1 MIRFLQTPGRTKKI
15 VLGGMLLLIC
25 AAMVITLV
33 PGGFSGDTFGFGRNS
48 LSSNVLA
55 KVGDE
60 EISVTEAQEQAR
72 NMGRQQFPKGLPAT
86 LMPYMIER
94 ASDSLI
100 MQKAMLSE
108 ARRLGLKVSDAELSD
123 ELQHGMFGQQLFPGG
138 QFIGEQQYEDFVAN
152 FNMSVP
158 QFESAMKDDILRRK
172 LIAMVSGGITVSKSD
187 VEQEYRRQN
196 TKVKFEYAVLNSDD
210 LKKKIQPTDAEL
222 KAYYQKNK
230 QLYTNSIPEKRKVR
244 YILVDVARLAGQE
257 NVTEADLQRYYREHQ
272 DEYRVPEQVNVRH
285 ILIKTPPPGPDGKP
299 DQKGVDAARKKAEDI
314 LKQVKSGGNFADL
327 AKKYSEDPGSAKNGG
342 SLGWIQRGRT
352 VPEFEKAAF
361 STPKGET
368 TALVQSSYGFHII
381 HVDDKQDAH
390 LKSLAE
396 VKSQIEPLL
405 RQQKASQSAE
415 SLANKVQTEA
425 RTLGMEKAAADSHLQ
440 LTSTDFVAR
449 TDSLPGLGPAPEF
462 MNAIFSAHPK
472 DPPDTT
478 NLKQGYV
485 VYQVLQVKPPATP
498 TFEEAKSR
506 VREEFINERASTL
519 LNQKTQELADRAKA
533 QHDLKKA
540 AKEAGAT
547 VKTSELV
554 NMSGQVPDL
563 GSMSGPASVAFGMK
577 PGDISGPL
585 NTGTSGAVLQL
596 VEKAE
601 PPQPEIEKG
610 SDVVRE
616 QLVQQKREQMFELF
630 VANLKSDMEKRG
642 KIRINQPLMKQLT
655 TPRAN
660 EEAS

>member
-1 MIRFLQTPGRTKKI
+1 MIRFLQTPGRTKKLI
-15 VLGGMLLLIC
+15 LGGMLLLIC

-33 PGGFSGDTFGFGRNS
+33 PGGLSGDS
-48 LSSNVLA
+48 LGGKGLGGNVLA

-60 EISVTEAQEQAR
+60 EISVTEVQDQAR
-72 NMGRQQFPKGLPAT
+72 NMGRQQFPKGLPAA

-100 MQKAMLSE
+100 MQKAMLTE
-108 ARRLGLKVSDAELSD
+108 ARQFGLKVSDAELTD

-138 QFIGEQQYEDFVAN
+138 QFVGEQQYEDFVAN

-158 QFESAMKDDILRRK
+158 QFEAAVKDDLLRRK
-172 LIAMVSGGITVSKSD
+172 LIAMVSGGISVSKSD

-196 TKVKFEYAVLNSDD
+196 TKVKLEYAVLSSDD
-210 LKKKIQPTDAEL
+210 IKKKIQPSDAEL
-222 KAYYQKNK
+222 KAYYDKNK
-230 QLYTNSIPEKRKVR
+230 QIYTNSIPEKRKVR
-244 YILVDVARLAGQE
+244 YILVDLAKLAGE
-257 NVTEADLQRYYREHQ
+257 VPLTDGDLQRYYREHQ
-272 DEYRVPEQVNVRH
+272 DEFRVPEQVNVRH
-285 ILIKTPPPGPDGKP
+285 ILIKTPSPGPDGKI
-299 DQKGVDAARKKAEDI
+299 DQKGIDAARKKAEDI
-314 LKQVKSGGNFADL
+314 LKQVKSGGNFAEL
-327 AKKYSEDPGSAKNGG
+327 AKKYSEDPGSAKTGG

-390 LKSLAE
+390 LKGLAE
-396 VKSQIEPLL
+396 VKSQIEPLI
-405 RQQKASQSAE
+405 RQQKASQQAE

-425 RTLGMEKAAADSHLQ
+425 RTQTMEKAAADAHLQ
-440 LTSTDFVAR
+440 LTSTDFVSR
-449 TDSLPGLGPAPEF
+449 TDSLPGLGTAPEF
-462 MNAIFSAHPK
+462 MNAVFSAHPK

-485 VYQVLQVKPPATP
+485 IYQVVQVKPPATP

-506 VREEFINERASTL
+506 VRDEFINERASTL

-547 VKTSELV
+547 VKSSELV
-554 NMSGQVPDL
+554 NMSGQVPEL
-563 GSMSGPASVAFGMK
+563 GSMSGAASVAFAMK
-577 PGDISGPL
+577 PGEISGPL
-585 NTGTSGAVLQL
+585 NTGNGGAVLQV
-596 VEKAE
+596 VEKTE
-601 PPQPEIEKG
+601 PLAPEIEKG

-642 KIRINQPLMKQLT
+642 KIKINQPLMKQLT

>member
-33 PGGFSGDTFGFGRNS
+33 PGGFSGDSFGLGRGS
-48 LSSNVLA
+48 LGGNVLA
-55 KVGDE
+55 KVGDQ
-60 EISVTEAQEQAR
+60 EISVTEVQEQAR
-72 NMGRQQFPKGLPAT
+72 NMGRQQFPKGLPDA

-100 MQKAMLSE
+100 LQKAMLAE

-172 LIAMVSGGITVSKSD
+172 LIAMISGGIAVSKSD

-196 TKVKFEYAVLNSDD
+196 TKVKFEYAVLSSDEI
-210 LKKKIQPTDAEL
+210 KKKIQPTDAEL

-244 YILVDVARLAGQE
+244 YILVDVARLASQQP
-257 NVTEADLQRYYREHQ
+257 VSDADLQRYYREHQ

-285 ILIKTPPPGPDGKP
+285 ILIKTPPPGPDGKV
-299 DQKGVDAARKKAEDI
+299 DQKGVDAARKKAEDV
-314 LKQVKSGGNFADL
+314 LKQVKSGGNFAEL
-327 AKKYSEDPGSAKNGG
+327 AKKYSEDPGSAKEGG

-368 TALVQSSYGFHII
+368 TALVQSSFGFHII
-381 HVDDKQDAH
+381 HVDDKQEAH

-396 VKSQIEPLL
+396 VKAQIEPQLG
-405 RQQKASQSAE
+405 QQKASQAAE

-425 RTLGMEKAAADSHLQ
+425 RTQGMDKAAADSHLP
-440 LTSTDFVAR
+440 LTTTDFIAR
-449 TDSLPGLGPAPEF
+449 TDTLPGIGPAPEF
-462 MNAIFSAHPK
+462 MNAVFSARPK
-472 DPPDTT
+472 DPPETT

-485 VYQVLQVKPPATP
+485 VYEVTQVKPPATP
-498 TFEEAKSR
+498 SFEEAKSR
-506 VREEFINERASTL
+506 VRDEFINERASTL
-519 LNQKTQELADRAKA
+519 LTQKTQELADRAKA

-540 AKEAGAT
+540 AREAGAAL
-547 VKTSELV
+547 KTSELV
-554 NMSGQVPDL
+554 NLSGQVPDL

-577 PGDISGPL
+577 PGEISGPL
-585 NTGTSGAVLQL
+585 NTGASGAVLQL
-596 VEKAE
+596 VQKEE
-601 PPQPEIEKG
+601 PPPAEIEKG
-610 SDVVRE
+610 SDQVRE
-616 QLVQQKREQMFELF
+616 QLVQQKRDQMFELF
-630 VANLKSDMEKRG
+630 VSNLKSDMEKRG
-642 KIRINQPLMKQLT
+642 QIRINQPLLKQLT